1 MKVILLK
8 NVPNLGQEGD
18 VKEVAQGYA
27 RNFLF
32 PKGLV
37 AEATPEKIKQAQE
50 RKAAKAANSEK
61 ELAATQEMVKKL
73 EGQVIEIS
81 ARASEEGTL
90 YASLPAAKIAAALKA
105 KGFEV
110 DKNNIKASH
119 IKEIGEH
126 EVAIGLDHGLEAR
139 INLVINPEKK

>member
-18 VKEVAQGYA
+18 VKEAAMGYA

-32 PKGLV
+32 IKNLA
-37 AEATPEKIKQAQE
+37 AEATPEKIKEAEEKRAKRAEVAQLDLAAAQE
-50 RKAAKAANSEK
+50 MA
-61 ELAATQEMVKKL
+61 KKL
-73 EGQVIEIS
+73 EGQVIEVP

-90 YASLPAAKIAAALKA
+90 YATMPAAKIAAVLKA
-105 KGFEV
+105 KGFEI
-110 DKNNIKASH
+110 KKENIQSGH

-126 EVAIGLDHGLEAR
+126 TVKIDLDHGLEAR
-139 INLVINPEKK
+139 ITLIINPEKK